1 MPTNVGMFGST
12 GGRRRTPLT
21 PSDVSGGKAAAA
33 MLGTGTNGFSRS
45 SAADGRRPAVVIVSA
60 LLAVPGI
67 GLGAAVAANIS
78 GGVVGSGLG
87 GSNLMGCTAEVAAEE
102 PAGSTAA
109 GAGRGATG
117 GAAVVFA
124 SGAPI
129 GPVIRQT
136 IG

>member
-1 MPTNVGMFGST
+1 MPTNVGMFAST
-12 GGRRRTPLT
+12 DGRRRTPTT
-21 PSDVSGGKAAAA
+21 PSGVSGGKAAAA

-45 SAADGRRPAVVIVSA
+45 SAADGCRPVVVIVSA
-60 LLAVPGI
+60 AFAVPGI
-67 GLGAAVAANIS
+67 GFGAAEAASISDGVADS
-78 GGVVGSGLG
+78 GFG
-87 GSNLMGCTAEVAAEE
+87 GGNLMGCTAEVAAEE

-124 SGAPI
+124 SGGPI

-136 IG
+136 IA